1 MEALRIQYHKL
12 LQQHVTLDRDR
23 EDLRAVFGG
32 IREFP
37 NEILEHIFVLARNNE
52 AMQTAPSTHLFVQNS
67 LPANGKA
74 ARVAPWNICQV
85 SRRWNAVATG
95 YPYLW
100 CFLGLDLIESESFRS
115 LSERKRLFAL
125 QLTRASNVEVHL
137 SLAVSRIIS
146 LDPWL
151 LPSLTRCRHLQL
163 YTPNNNVMRQ
173 CFDGIKLDLT
183 SLESLQIGQSIC
195 EHPLQIGLPN
205 PFLNAPRLTE
215 IIGHSYALRQVQL
228 PWNQI
233 KTVIIQPIS
242 YRSQVAK
249 LDDARSSSYL
259 NDLWKSIVSSP
270 SIEELSI
277 QDNVTAMSREWNSEW
292 PDFSDGFHHAF
303 SPQNRREE

>member
-151 LPSLTRCRHLQL
+151 LPSLTR
-163 YTPNNNVMRQ
+163 
-173 CFDGIKLDLT
+173 
-183 SLESLQIGQSIC
+183 
-195 EHPLQIGLPN
+195 
-205 PFLNAPRLTE
+205 
-215 IIGHSYALRQVQL
+215 
-228 PWNQI
+228 
-233 KTVIIQPIS
+233 
-242 YRSQVAK
+242 
-249 LDDARSSSYL
+249 
-259 NDLWKSIVSSP
+259 
-270 SIEELSI
+270 
-277 QDNVTAMSREWNSEW
+277 
-292 PDFSDGFHHAF
+292 
-303 SPQNRREE
+303 